1 MRDAN
6 GVPMCSRFRSALWR
20 QAILAT
26 LVALAW
32 IPSHASGAPRS
43 TNDNVSVILTIE
55 GTVEVSNPGTPPWTL
70 ARTNQELRVGQSVR
84 TGARSRATIRLS
96 DLSVIRVNALTTLV
110 LKPSRQASTTP
121 FLDFKAGSAYF
132 FNRTRPMETQFQTPL
147 IAGAIRGTE
156 FNLDVAENG
165 ETKVTLIEGEV
176 GLNNDKGELTIVS
189 GEQALVQPNS
199 APKKTPMLEAA
210 NIIQWILY
218 YPAVLDPR
226 DVQLGDNFDASLKLY
241 RAGDLN
247 GALREF
253 PNDQP
258 RSSDAQ
264 HIYYAELL
272 LSVGQVSEADAELRD
287 VKSAQGSADAIRK
300 VIATVKHQTFTFDRA
315 PSTATEWLAQ
325 SYYLQSQAKLADAL
339 AAAQNAA
346 KLSPEFGF
354 AWVRVAELEFSFGHV
369 EKAQTALNRGLQL
382 SPRNAQGHALRGFLL
397 AAANNTGDA
406 LHAFDDAIALDGA
419 LANAWLGRGLC
430 RIHVG
435 NVYGGRQ
442 DLQVAAT
449 LEPNRSDLRS
459 YLGKAWD
466 QTWDTKRAE
475 KELRLARKLDPNDP
489 TPWLYSALLAEQ
501 NNRVNEAVT
510 DLEKAEDLNG
520 NRSVFR
526 SKLLLDQDQAVRS
539 ANLARIYRDAGMEE
553 VSVRE
558 ASGAVDY
565 DYGNFSSHLFLAES
579 YDALRD
585 PRGINLRYETPWLSQ
600 LLVAN
605 LLAPASAGALSQNI
619 SQQEYSRL
627 FAGDYVGFYSDTEYF
642 SSGEWLEN
650 VSQYGTVGNTSYSL
664 DGFYHTDPGQRPN
677 NDLSE
682 FDFSAKVK
690 QQVTASDSVYLHA
703 WYSDVHSGDVRQYYD
718 QNAASKTLRVR
729 ELQDPNAFIGW
740 HHEWSPGVHT
750 LFLGGR
756 LADTLKLNDPDSRAI
771 ITTKSFATGD
781 ITRVDQRHS
790 TFDYDSALEAY
801 SAELQQIFQT
811 DKHTFIVGGRYQ
823 TGDIDTHSMVI
834 RNLVNN
840 QSAMLHLSRASAY
853 AYYTYR
859 VIEPFALTAG
869 VAYDT
874 VRYPANNDIPP
885 ISNGESET
893 SRWSPKAGF
902 RYTPLKDTTFR
913 GVYARSVG
921 GVFYDTSVRLEPTEI
936 AGFNQAYR
944 SILPESVGGLVP
956 GTKMETKGLALDQ
969 TFKTQ
974 TYLTVSAEE
983 LESRGSRAVG
993 TLDAFGPALL
1003 DIPSTVQQNLNYR
1016 EKTLTVTVNQLISQP
1031 FALGASYRLSRAEL
1045 DDRVP
1050 EIPLATSGNFSGT
1063 ANRAVHATLHQLR
1076 AYALLN
1082 HHSGFFSSAEAIWS
1096 AQSNGN
1102 YGVAL
1107 QGDDFWQFN
1116 VFAGYRFPRRL
1127 AEVRVGLLNITDRD
1141 YKLNPLNLYSE
1152 LPRERTLMASLRLNF

>member
-1 MRDAN
+1 MRNA
-6 GVPMCSRFRSALWR
+6 PHAAKCCLFWPSFWR
-20 QAILAT
+20 QILLIAA
-26 LVALAW
+26 VACLYLPLRSVA
-32 IPSHASGAPRS
+32 APAA
-43 TNDNVSVILTIE
+43 TNDNISVILTIE
-55 GTVEVSNPGTPPWTL
+55 GTVEVSNLGKAGWSV
-70 ARTNQELRVGQSVR
+70 AHTNQQLHLGQSIR
-84 TGARSRATIRLS
+84 TGERSRATIRLS
-96 DLSVIRVNALTTLV
+96 DLSVIRVNALTTLI

-165 ETKVTLIEGEV
+165 ETKVALLEGEV

-189 GEQALVQPNS
+189 GEEAVVQPNS
-199 APKKTPMLEAA
+199 APKKTPLLEAA

-226 DVQLGDNFDASLKLY
+226 DIQLADNFNDSFKLY
-241 RAGDLN
+241 RDGDLI
-247 GALREF
+247 GALHAF
-253 PNDQP
+253 PANQP
-258 RSSDAQ
+258 RNSDSQ
-264 HIYYAELL
+264 HLYYAELL
-272 LSVGQVSEADAELRD
+272 LSVGQVTEAEKELGD
-287 VKSAQGSADAIRK
+287 VSDGKGSADAIRK
-300 VIATVKHQTFTFDRA
+300 LIATVKHQKFASSHA
-315 PSTATEWLAQ
+315 PSTGTEWLAE
-325 SYYLQSQAKLADAL
+325 SYYLQSQSKLAEAL
-339 AAAQNAA
+339 RAAEEAT
-346 KLSPEFGF
+346 KLSPDFGF
-354 AWVRVAELEFSFGHV
+354 AWVRLGELEFSFGHV
-369 EKAQTALNRGLQL
+369 SDARVALERGLQL
-382 SPRNAQGHALRGFLL
+382 SPRNAQAHALRGFLL
-397 AAANNTGDA
+397 AAVNKTPEAFE
-406 LHAFDDAIALDGA
+406 AFDRAIALDGA

-435 NVYGGRQ
+435 DIFGGRQ
-442 DLQVAAT
+442 DLQVAAA

-466 QTWDTKRAE
+466 RTWDTKRAE
-475 KELRLARKLDPNDP
+475 KELRLAKKLDPNDP

-501 NNRVNEAVT
+501 NNEVNKGIE
-510 DLEKAEDLNG
+510 DLEKAKDLNG

-526 SKLLLDQDQAVRS
+526 SKLLLDQDQSVRS

-558 ASGAVDY
+558 ASKAVDY

-627 FAGDYVGFYSDTEYF
+627 FAGDYVGFYSDTEYL

-664 DGFYHTDPGQRPN
+664 DAFYHTDPGQRPN
-677 NDLSE
+677 NDLGE

-690 QQVTASDSVYLHA
+690 QQITASDSVYFQA
-703 WYSDVHSGDVRQYYD
+703 WFSDINSGDLRQYYD
-718 QNAASKTLRVR
+718 QNEASKTLRVR
-729 ELQDPNAFIGW
+729 EYQDPNAFIGW

-756 LADTLKLNDPDSRAI
+756 LEDTLKLNDPDSRAI
-771 ITTKSFATGD
+771 ITTKSAATGD
-781 ITRVDQRHS
+781 IIRVDQRHS
-790 TFDYDSALEAY
+790 TFDYDSALDAY
-801 SAELQQIFQT
+801 SAELQQIFQS
-811 DKHTFIVGGRYQ
+811 DKHILVFGGRYQ
-823 TGDIDTHSMVI
+823 SGEIDTHSMVI
-834 RNLVNN
+834 RDLVNN
-840 QSAMLHLSRASAY
+840 QAAMLHLSRASAY

-859 VIEPFALTAG
+859 VIDPLALTAG
-869 VAYDT
+869 VTYDS
-874 VRYPANNDIPP
+874 VRYPINNDIPP
-885 ISNGESET
+885 ISNQESET

-902 RYTPLKDTTFR
+902 RYSPLKDTTVR
-913 GVYARSVG
+913 GVYSRSLG

-936 AGFNQAYR
+936 AGFNQAFR

-969 TFKTQ
+969 TFKTH

-1016 EKTLTVTVNQLISQP
+1016 EKSLTVTVNQLVCQP
-1031 FALGASYRLSRAEL
+1031 VALGASYRLSRAEL

-1050 EIPLATSGNFSGT
+1050 AIPLATSGNFSST
-1063 ANRAVHATLHQLR
+1063 ANRDVHATLHQLR

-1082 HHSGFFSSAEAIWS
+1082 HRTGFFATGEAIWS
-1096 AQSNGN
+1096 AQSNGD

-1152 LPRERTLMASLRLNF
+1152 LPRERTLMASVRLNF

>member
-1 MRDAN
+1 MRNAN
-6 GVPMCSRFRSALWR
+6 GVPTCSRLWPAFWR

-26 LVALAW
+26 LLALTW
-32 IPSHASGAPRS
+32 IPLRVVAAPKA

-70 ARTNQELRVGQSVR
+70 ARTNQELRVGQSIR
-84 TGARSRATIRLS
+84 TGSRSRATIRLS
-96 DLSVIRVNALTTLV
+96 DLSIIRVNALTTLV
-110 LKPSRQASTTP
+110 LKPSRQASSTP

-165 ETKVTLIEGEV
+165 ETKVALLEGEV

-199 APKKTPMLEAA
+199 APTKSPLLEAA

-226 DVQLGDNFDASLKLY
+226 DLQLGDNFEPSLKLY

-253 PNDQP
+253 PNEP
-258 RSSDAQ
+258 GNSDAQ
-264 HIYYAELL
+264 RLYHAQLL
-272 LSVGQVSEADAELRD
+272 LSVGQVNEANAELRN
-287 VKSAQGSADAIRK
+287 VENAQAAAEAIRK
-300 VIATVKHQTFTFDRA
+300 LIATVKHQTITTDRA

-325 SYYLQSQAKLADAL
+325 SYYLQSQSKLAGAL
-339 AAAQNAA
+339 AAAQNAVQ
-346 KLSPEFGF
+346 LSPDFGF

-369 EKAQTALNRGLQL
+369 QKTETALNRGLQL
-382 SPRNAQGHALRGFLL
+382 SPRNAQAHALRGFLL
-397 AAANNTGDA
+397 AAANKTTDA
-406 LHAFDDAIALDGA
+406 LSAFDQAIALDGA
-419 LANAWLGRGLC
+419 LANGWLGRGLC
-430 RIHVG
+430 RIHTGDIV
-435 NVYGGRQ
+435 GGRQ

-449 LEPNRSDLRS
+449 LQPNRSDLRS

-475 KELRLARKLDPNDP
+475 KELRLAKKLDPNDP

-501 NNRVNEAVT
+501 NNRVNDAVN
-510 DLEKAEDLNG
+510 DLETAKDLNG

-558 ASGAVDY
+558 AAKAVDY

-605 LLAPASAGALSQNI
+605 LLAPASAGALSQNV

-627 FAGDYVGFYSDTEYF
+627 FAGDYVGFSSDTEYF
-642 SSGEWLEN
+642 SSGEWLQN
-650 VSQYGTVGNTSYSL
+650 ISQYGTVGNTSYSL

-690 QQVTASDSVYLHA
+690 QQITASDSVYFQA
-703 WYSDVHSGDVRQYYD
+703 WFSDVNSGDLRQYYD
-718 QNAASKTLRVR
+718 QNSASKTLRVR
-729 ELQDPNAFIGW
+729 EYQDPNAFIGW

-771 ITTKSFATGD
+771 ITTKSASTGD

-790 TFDYDSALEAY
+790 TFDYDSGLEAY

-811 DKHTFIVGGRYQ
+811 AKHTLIVGGRYQ
-823 TGDIDTHSMVI
+823 AGDIDTHSIVI

-840 QSAMLHLSRASAY
+840 QSAMLHLNRASAY
-853 AYYTYR
+853 AYYTYH
-859 VIEPFALTAG
+859 VIDPLALTAG
-869 VAYDT
+869 IVYDD

-885 ISNGESET
+885 ISTKESET
-893 SRWSPKAGF
+893 SRLSPKAGF
-902 RYTPLKDTTFR
+902 RYTPLKDTTIR
-913 GVYARSVG
+913 GVYSRSLG

-936 AGFNQAYR
+936 AGFNQAFR

-969 TFKTQ
+969 TFKTK

-1016 EKTLTVTVNQLISQP
+1016 EKALTVTVNQLISQP

-1045 DDRVP
+1045 DDQVP
-1050 EIPLATSGNFSGT
+1050 EIPLATSGNFSAT
-1063 ANRAVHATLHQLR
+1063 ANRSVHATLHQLR
-1076 AYALLN
+1076 GYALFN
-1082 HHSGFFSSAEAIWS
+1082 HRCGFFSSAEAIWS